1 MLKKLHRTEQIQ
13 LLCQVLTLM
22 YLFYVCIT
30 GHLFLQKNFIFTLAI
45 VGNTHQR
52 HVSYQF
58 MVSMLHSPLPITK
71 YCFLFNAS
79 QAVTLVSF
87 LYGHG
92 KGQAFRLMMNHSE
105 KYQDMAGL
113 GTGDAITYSQTQAC
127 TKFISNMYGK
137 ESTSLTALRCEKAGD
152 IKKHVTAKKL
162 PPTDDAF
169 CLHLQR
175 VSYQLK
181 VWRQACQAI
190 QVLPSLFNYGYQRQA
205 YSI

>member
-1 MLKKLHRTEQIQ
+1 MSSPDTDVLVLCVHHRPSIPAKELYFHTGHSGKLTSKTHFIPVHDLHATLTPSHR
-13 LLCQVLTLM
+13 QVL
-22 YLFYVCIT
+22 
-30 GHLFLQKNFIFTLAI
+30 
-45 VGNTHQR
+45 
-52 HVSYQF
+52 
-58 MVSMLHSPLPITK
+58 LPI
-71 YCFLFNAS
+71 YCL
-79 QAVTLVSF
+79 TGCDTVSF

-105 KYQDMAGL
+105 RYQGMAGL

-137 ESTSLTALRCEKAGD
+137 ESTSLTALRRERAGD
-152 IKKHVTAKKL
+152 IKKYVTAKKL